1 MSALS
6 HIIMNLGSKIKQLR
20 SMLQLTQED
29 LANRCELTKGYISQL
44 ENNHTSPSITTLSEI
59 LEVLGTNLADFFY
72 EDKMEKIVFT
82 RLDQSDKKFE
92 EYEITWLI
100 PTSQQH
106 NMEPILIT
114 INKEGQTIED
124 SPHEGQEFGY
134 VLKGTIQVVY
144 GNQSETCNA
153 GESFYI
159 ITNKSHYLKNIGDS
173 EAKLL
178 WISYPPNF

>member
-1 MSALS
+1 
-6 HIIMNLGSKIKQLR
+6 
-20 SMLQLTQED
+20 
-29 LANRCELTKGYISQL
+29 
-44 ENNHTSPSITTLSEI
+44 
-59 LEVLGTNLADFFY
+59 
-72 EDKMEKIVFT
+72 MEKIVFT

-114 INKEGQTIED
+114 IDKEGQTIED

>member
-1 MSALS
+1 MD
-6 HIIMNLGSKIKQLR
+6 LGNKIRELR
-20 SMLQLTQED
+20 LKKNYTQED

-114 INKEGQTIED
+114 IDKEGQTIED

-134 VLKGTIQVVY
+134 VLEGEVVVVV
-144 GNQSETCNA
+144 G
-153 GESFYI
+153 G
-159 ITNKSHYLKNIGDS
+159 KSHVCKKGETFYFTTDKNHYIKN
-173 EAKLL
+173 AKEKLAKVI
-178 WISYPPNF
+178 WVSSPPNF